1 MQAPA
6 ASAAMRGV
14 GDGRRQQQHHHHQV
28 RTYRQ
33 HGSHAPAIKSTVAT
47 SLMAV
52 TGSHSSSSSDSLSSP
67 PSSPLM
73 ASCVQQHAR
82 DTYGRPAAQF
92 HRGHGDARAGAG
104 GDSNDDK
111 SAGASGR
118 PMAVRDGPAGVP
130 VPCCS
135 VPRAALGRH
144 EYQGQHRNQVHP
156 NRGRPPTT
164 ATAAPTTVEDR
175 RPRASVTVPMLPLC
189 ETDEDAQAVR
199 ALSGD
204 KRYAVVRRLGSGAS
218 STVFLACDRLR
229 SDALVAI
236 KVVSDA
242 KVSRSEILAGM
253 LLSGH
258 PNMAT
263 MIDWFAARD
272 HYFLVFEHVDGPD
285 LQVLW
290 AADVPD
296 TRAFFAEDTFRRV
309 FLCVL
314 DAVAYCHT
322 RGVVH
327 RDIKMENVVVRD
339 DGASACL
346 VDFGFAFFVRPPR
359 ALLADHAVSAVP
371 LCPSNC
377 RYDGCDGACR
387 GGGGGSS
394 SHSVAHGEEDKRQ
407 RRRQGHADSDRHHGR
422 DRPCQ
427 HQDDHNDEDVNNN
440 YGDRGH
446 TGASH
451 VHDDDSV
458 GSGSDGEGTAME
470 YDGYRSGHSEA
481 RARPCKR
488 GRSMGVASP
497 SPVGSSCGRPH
508 TPQRAP
514 TLDCIYR
521 RNREGM
527 LVAVRMDTPDALNAS
542 NAFVG
547 TEEYCAPELTL
558 GALVDPEDLFATDI
572 YSLGVLLHVGL
583 TNRFP
588 QRPSFVRFLVETR
601 QRLERVWHGVDP
613 RVALADPRLIAEINR
628 RGALDLATVPLSI
641 EACDLIARMLR
652 PVPAERITLAEIHA
666 HPWVVTGRRRHH
678 RR

>member
-1 MQAPA
+1 MQAPT
-6 ASAAMRGV
+6 ASAAMRGI
-14 GDGRRQQQHHHHQV
+14 GDGRHQQHQIHA
-28 RTYRQ
+28 YRQ
-33 HGSHAPAIKSTVAT
+33 HGNHAPAAKSTVAT
-47 SLMAV
+47 SLMAA
-52 TGSHSSSSSDSLSSP
+52 TGSTSSSGDSLSSP
-67 PSSPLM
+67 PGSPLM
-73 ASCVQQHAR
+73 VSCAQQPVR
-82 DTYGRPAAQF
+82 DTYMRSAPQF
-92 HRGHGDARAGAG
+92 HRGHGDTRASAG
-104 GDSNDDK
+104 GDRNDN
-111 SAGASGR
+111 SASASGR
-118 PMAVRDGPAGVP
+118 SRAVRDGPTGVP
-130 VPCCS
+130 VPRCG
-135 VPRAALGRH
+135 VPRAVLGRQEH
-144 EYQGQHRNQVHP
+144 HGQHRHQAHP

-339 DGASACL
+339 EGASACL

-377 RYDGCDGACR
+377 GCDGCDGACCS
-387 GGGGGSS
+387 GGGGGGS
-394 SHSVAHGEEDKRQ
+394 SHSVAHGGEDKRQ

-440 YGDRGH
+440 NYGGRGH

-451 VHDDDSV
+451 VHDDDDSV
-458 GSGSDGEGTAME
+458 GSGSDGEGTTME

-488 GRSMGVASP
+488 GRTMCVASP

-601 QRLERVWHGVDP
+601 QRLERAWHGVDP

-652 PVPAERITLAEIHA
+652 PVPAERITLAEIHT
-666 HPWVVTGRRRHH
+666 HPWVVAGRRRHH

>member
-1 MQAPA
+1 MQVPIAPSGLRGVSDARRHVRPYRQTVGHSPA
-6 ASAAMRGV
+6 AKGI
-14 GDGRRQQQHHHHQV
+14 
-28 RTYRQ
+28 TT
-33 HGSHAPAIKSTVAT
+33 APP
-47 SLMAV
+47 SLTA
-52 TGSHSSSSSDSLSSP
+52 SLSSSSDSLSSS
-67 PSSPLM
+67 PSGSPLM
-73 ASCVQQHAR
+73 EAACVRSAHGAYTQPMLQAR
-82 DTYGRPAAQF
+82 
-92 HRGHGDARAGAG
+92 RGHGDRVDGACRDRGGGGGSSSSTSPDEGTRGRGAPSIIAAQRCGPPRAGAG
-104 GDSNDDK
+104 RHAHDARDHQ
-111 SAGASGR
+111 ARSGR
-118 PMAVRDGPAGVP
+118 SHGTA
-130 VPCCS
+130 S
-135 VPRAALGRH
+135 TTT
-144 EYQGQHRNQVHP
+144 
-156 NRGRPPTT
+156 TT
-164 ATAAPTTVEDR
+164 APIVDR
-175 RPRASVTVPMLPLC
+175 RPRPSVTVPMLPLC

-253 LLSGH
+253 LLSAH

-290 AADVPD
+290 AADAPD
-296 TRAFFAEDTFRRV
+296 TRVFFAEDAFRRV

-314 DAVAYCHT
+314 DAIAHCHA

-327 RDIKMENVVVRD
+327 RDIKMENVVLRD
-339 DGASACL
+339 EGASACL

-359 ALLADHAVSAVP
+359 ALLADGIASTVPATCLPDGGTVDGNDDDDGGDEDDAVDMLSSQQGRHQNSDGYAHA
-371 LCPSNC
+371 
-377 RYDGCDGACR
+377 
-387 GGGGGSS
+387 S
-394 SHSVAHGEEDKRQ
+394 SHARCHKGDAGAGYDHE
-407 RRRQGHADSDRHHGR
+407 HSD
-422 DRPCQ
+422 
-427 HQDDHNDEDVNNN
+427 
-440 YGDRGH
+440 
-446 TGASH
+446 
-451 VHDDDSV
+451 
-458 GSGSDGEGTAME
+458 GSDCGGSDGENDTKHHHHRHHH
-470 YDGYRSGHSEA
+470 DHNNNNNSKQQRDRRREA
-481 RARPCKR
+481 LAHPHKRARPGCAEPPPPTR
-488 GRSMGVASP
+488 VQCQRVQQQQQR
-497 SPVGSSCGRPH
+497 CDPH
-508 TPQRAP
+508 RTPR
-514 TLDCIYR
+514 LDCIYR

-558 GALVDPEDLFATDI
+558 GALIDPEDLFATDI

-641 EACDLIARMLR
+641 EVCDLIARMLR

-666 HPWVVTGRRRHH
+666 HPWVVAGRRRHH
-678 RR
+678 HRP

>member
-1 MQAPA
+1 
-6 ASAAMRGV
+6 
-14 GDGRRQQQHHHHQV
+14 
-28 RTYRQ
+28 
-33 HGSHAPAIKSTVAT
+33 
-47 SLMAV
+47 
-52 TGSHSSSSSDSLSSP
+52 
-67 PSSPLM
+67 
-73 ASCVQQHAR
+73 
-82 DTYGRPAAQF
+82 
-92 HRGHGDARAGAG
+92 
-104 GDSNDDK
+104 
-111 SAGASGR
+111 
-118 PMAVRDGPAGVP
+118 
-130 VPCCS
+130 
-135 VPRAALGRH
+135 
-144 EYQGQHRNQVHP
+144 
-156 NRGRPPTT
+156 
-164 ATAAPTTVEDR
+164 
-175 RPRASVTVPMLPLC
+175 MLPLC

-272 HYFLVFEHVDGPD
+272 HYFLVFEHIDGPD

-296 TRAFFAEDTFRRV
+296 TRAFFSEDAFRRV

-314 DAVAYCHT
+314 DAVAYCHA

-339 DGASACL
+339 EGASACL

-359 ALLADHAVSAVP
+359 ALLADHVASRASA
-371 LCPSNC
+371 CPPNC
-377 RYDGCDGACR
+377 GCGDGSGDGAND
-387 GGGGGSS
+387 
-394 SHSVAHGEEDKRQ
+394 GEIQ
-407 RRRQGHADSDRHHGR
+407 RRRQGHASRDRHNGR
-422 DRPCQ
+422 ECLHQ
-427 HQDDHNDEDVNNN
+427 HQDDRDDGDNYDRQRAND
-440 YGDRGH
+440 GHSHDRD
-446 TGASH
+446 S
-451 VHDDDSV
+451 DDD
-458 GSGSDGEGTAME
+458 GSGGGSDGSDEEA
-470 YDGYRSGHSEA
+470 SGRKRGAQRDRYAGAHTH
-481 RARPCKR
+481 PYKR
-488 GRSMGVASP
+488 GRSMCLASP
-497 SPVGSSCGRPH
+497 PALPSVGSSCRQRDAV
-508 TPQRAP
+508 QRAP

-558 GALVDPEDLFATDI
+558 GALIDPEDLFATDI

-628 RGALDLATVPLSI
+628 RSALDLAAVPLSI
-641 EACDLIARMLR
+641 EACDLVARMLR

-666 HPWVVTGRRRHH
+666 HPWVVAGRRRHH

>member
-1 MQAPA
+1 MQVTTAPPG
-6 ASAAMRGV
+6 MRGAN
-14 GDGRRQQQHHHHQV
+14 DGRRQQQQ
-28 RTYRQ
+28 TQAYRQ
-33 HGSHAPAIKSTVAT
+33 SMAHASAVKGVAAT
-47 SLMAV
+47 SLTA
-52 TGSHSSSSSDSLSSP
+52 SSLSSSGDSVPSP
-67 PSSPLM
+67 PGSPLVN
-73 ASCVQQHAR
+73 ACVHPAR
-82 DTYGRPAAQF
+82 NAYAQPSAHF
-92 HRGHGDARAGAG
+92 HRGHGDR
-104 GDSNDDK
+104 DSN
-111 SAGASGR
+111 SASPDEGMRG
-118 PMAVRDGPAGVP
+118 RDGLAGVP
-130 VPCCS
+130 VPRCVGTRS
-135 VPRAALGRH
+135 AAGRH
-144 EYQGQHRNQVHP
+144 AHAGHEHQTRP
-156 NRGRPPTT
+156 NRGRTPSMAPP
-164 ATAAPTTVEDR
+164 ADR
-175 RPRASVTVPMLPLC
+175 RPRPSVTVPMLPLC

-296 TRAFFAEDTFRRV
+296 TRAFFAEDAFRRV

-314 DAVAYCHT
+314 DAIAYCHA

-339 DGASACL
+339 EGASACL

-359 ALLADHAVSAVP
+359 ALLADHVASGASV
-371 LCPSNC
+371 CPP
-377 RYDGCDGACR
+377 DG
-387 GGGGGSS
+387 GGGGGSQ
-394 SHSVAHGEEDKRQ
+394 Q
-407 RRRQGHADSDRHHGR
+407 RRQCHTGRNRHNGSDRLHEHHQNDRDDGYDHEHADNNHNRNHDR
-422 DRPCQ
+422 DC
-427 HQDDHNDEDVNNN
+427 
-440 YGDRGH
+440 
-446 TGASH
+446 
-451 VHDDDSV
+451 DDDNDDA
-458 GSGSDGEGTAME
+458 SGSDGEGSS
-470 YDGYRSGHSEA
+470 SGSTKHDAQRGRHPETHAHSH
-481 RARPCKR
+481 KR
-488 GRSMGVASP
+488 GRTACLAPLPPPPTPSSRSP
-497 SPVGSSCGRPH
+497 CHLRHV
-508 TPQRAP
+508 PQRAP

-521 RNREGM
+521 RDREGM

-558 GALVDPEDLFATDI
+558 GALIDPEDLFATDI

-583 TNRFP
+583 TNQFP
-588 QRPSFVRFLVETR
+588 QRPSFVRFLIETR
-601 QRLERVWHGVDP
+601 QRLQHVWHGVDP

-666 HPWVVTGRRRHH
+666 HPWVVAGRRRHH

>member
-1 MQAPA
+1 MT
-6 ASAAMRGV
+6 M
-14 GDGRRQQQHHHHQV
+14 
-28 RTYRQ
+28 
-33 HGSHAPAIKSTVAT
+33 
-47 SLMAV
+47 
-52 TGSHSSSSSDSLSSP
+52 
-67 PSSPLM
+67 
-73 ASCVQQHAR
+73 
-82 DTYGRPAAQF
+82 
-92 HRGHGDARAGAG
+92 
-104 GDSNDDK
+104 
-111 SAGASGR
+111 
-118 PMAVRDGPAGVP
+118 
-130 VPCCS
+130 
-135 VPRAALGRH
+135 
-144 EYQGQHRNQVHP
+144 
-156 NRGRPPTT
+156 
-164 ATAAPTTVEDR
+164 APTADR
-175 RPRASVTVPMLPLC
+175 RPRPSVTVPMLPLC

-253 LLSGH
+253 FLSGH

-296 TRAFFAEDTFRRV
+296 TRAFFAEDAFRRV

-314 DAVAYCHT
+314 DAVAYCHA

-339 DGASACL
+339 EGASACL

-359 ALLADHAVSAVP
+359 ALLADHVAS
-371 LCPSNC
+371 
-377 RYDGCDGACR
+377 GAPVCSPN
-387 GGGGGSS
+387 GGGNGAGSRQMRQC
-394 SHSVAHGEEDKRQ
+394 HSGRNRHNG
-407 RRRQGHADSDRHHGR
+407 SDRLHEHHQNDR
-422 DRPCQ
+422 DDGYERE
-427 HQDDHNDEDVNNN
+427 HAGSDHN
-440 YGDRGH
+440 H
-446 TGASH
+446 SH
-451 VHDDDSV
+451 EHDPDYDDDDDA
-458 GSGSDGEGTAME
+458 SGSDKEESGGGTKHAAQR
-470 YDGYRSGHSEA
+470 DGHPETHAQSR
-481 RARPCKR
+481 KR
-488 GRSMGVASP
+488 GRTVCSAPPPLPLPPSSQSPCHLRHAS
-497 SPVGSSCGRPH
+497 
-508 TPQRAP
+508 QRAP

-521 RNREGM
+521 RDREGM

-558 GALVDPEDLFATDI
+558 GALIDPEDLFATDI

-588 QRPSFVRFLVETR
+588 QRSSFVRFLIETR
-601 QRLERVWHGVDP
+601 QRLQHVWHGVDP
-613 RVALADPRLIAEINR
+613 RVALADPRLISEINR

-666 HPWVVTGRRRHH
+666 HPWVVAGRRRQH